1 MLVYLTTKTIL
12 IFKKMVFCPITFHPL
27 KTVYTKVY
35 LKCIVV
41 MYRGKITLVILTTT
55 LTMSISTSKLLNLLC
70 QFLMDL
76 VLHIIA
82 VRVV

>member
-1 MLVYLTTKTIL
+1 
-12 IFKKMVFCPITFHPL
+12 MVFCPITFHPL

-55 LTMSISTSKLLNLLC
+55 LTMSISTIRLLNLLC

-76 VLHIIA
+76 VLHNIA

>member
-1 MLVYLTTKTIL
+1 
-12 IFKKMVFCPITFHPL
+12 
-27 KTVYTKVY
+27 
-35 LKCIVV
+35 

-55 LTMSISTSKLLNLLC
+55 LTMSISTIKLLNLLC

-82 VRVV
+82 VQVV